1 MKAAQ
6 VIIAITMVFAT
17 PRNGLFAQ
25 APVAPIRDVVDEHFG
40 VEVHDPY
47 RYMEDIDAPEV
58 QEWFRGQ
65 ADQAHEI
72 LSQVKGR
79 DALYKRLKELDGSK
93 PYRIYSIRR
102 REDGSLFYKK
112 RMADENLPKLY
123 YRSASGEEK
132 MLVDAESFSG
142 GGDQHYSIEAYSP
155 SPDGRYVVY
164 GLAAGGSEETV
175 LHILDVTTGTHLDET
190 IDRIETAYNRPR
202 WLPDASGFFYARRQ
216 ELPPNAPETEIYKN
230 TRTYLHRL
238 GDDPARDKAVF
249 GKGLS
254 DEVVMLDVDF
264 PSINLPPGSK
274 YAIGKI
280 KHGDS
285 NPVTLY
291 STLVS
296 NLTRDKVPWRFIC
309 DASDE
314 VVDYAVK
321 GKTIYLLTSSSAP
334 RYKVV
339 KTSLARPNFDKAKVV
354 VPESEMVVEY
364 ITSARDALYA
374 GVIDGGFNRI
384 LRLKHGSKGGDL
396 LTLPDDAAGYLAS
409 VSPTIEGALVYTN
422 NWTRGSSIY
431 AYDPGTGAY
440 SNTGL
445 MPPGRYD
452 DVPGY
457 TSREVKVKG
466 HDGVLVPL
474 SILHKEGLA
483 MDGSNPTLLMGYGSY
498 GISIGVGYRATRL
511 AWLEQGG
518 VLAYAHVRGGGEYG
532 QAWHEAGK
540 MLNKPNTWKDFIA
553 CAQYL
558 IEEGYTSTE
567 HIAGQGGS
575 AGGITIGRSITE
587 RPDLFAAAVIN
598 VGMLDA
604 IRAETT
610 TNGVPNIMEFGSV
623 VTEEGFRGLHEM
635 SAYHHVKDGTDYPAV
650 LLTHGINDPR
660 VDPWM
665 SGKMTARLQA
675 ATTSGEPVL
684 LRIDYD
690 AGHGIGST
698 RDQYLQQLADTWAFL
713 LWKLGQSNFQGA
725 DDGEPTPL

>member
-6 VIIAITMVFAT
+6 IVIGVTMVIAT
-17 PRNGLFAQ
+17 TWNGLFAQ
-25 APVAPIRDVVDEHFG
+25 TPVAPIRDVVDEHFG
-40 VEVHDPY
+40 IAVHDPY
-47 RYMEDIDAPEV
+47 RFMEDMDAPDV
-58 QEWFRGQ
+58 QDWFRGQ
-65 ADQAHEI
+65 ADHAREI
-72 LSQVKGR
+72 LSQIKGR
-79 DALYKRLKELDGSK
+79 DALYERIQELDSGK
-93 PYRIYSIRR
+93 PYRIFSIRR

-123 YRSASGEEK
+123 YRSAANEET
-132 MLVDAESFSG
+132 MLVDAESLSG
-142 GGDQHYSIEAYSP
+142 EGDQHYSIEAYYP
-155 SPDGRYVVY
+155 SQDGRYVVY
-164 GLAAGGSEETV
+164 GLAEGGSEESV
-175 LHILDVTTGTHLDET
+175 LHILDVTTSTHLDET

-216 ELPPNAPETEIYKN
+216 ELPPDAPETEVYKN
-230 TRTYLHRL
+230 TRAYLHQL
-238 GDDPARDKAVF
+238 GDDPARDQVIF
-249 GKGLS
+249 GKGLT
-254 DEVVMLDVDF
+254 DDVVMLDVDF
-264 PSINLPPGSK
+264 PSIYLPPGSK

-291 STLVS
+291 TTLVS
-296 NLTRDKVPWRFIC
+296 NLTRDKVPWKFIC

-314 VVDYAVK
+314 VVDYAVN
-321 GKTIYLLTSSSAP
+321 GKTIYLLTSRGAP
-334 RYKVV
+334 HYKVV
-339 KTSLARPNFDKAKVV
+339 KTSLVRPNFDKAKVV
-354 VPESEMVVEY
+354 VPESDMIVDY

-374 GVIDGGFNRI
+374 GVIDGGLNRI
-384 LRLKHGSKGGDL
+384 LRLKHGSRGGDL
-396 LTLPDDAAGYLAS
+396 LTMPDDAAGYIAS
-409 VSPTIEGALVYTN
+409 VAPTIEGVLIYTN
-422 NWTRGSSIY
+422 SWTRGSSIY
-431 AYDPGTGAY
+431 AYAPGTGAY

-445 MPPGRYD
+445 MPQGIYD

-457 TSREVKVKG
+457 TSKEVKVKS

-474 SILHKEGLA
+474 SILHGEGLA
-483 MDGSNPTLLMGYGSY
+483 MNGSNPTLLVGYGSY
-498 GISIGVGYRATRL
+498 GISIGVVYRANRL
-511 AWLEQGG
+511 AWLEKGG

-558 IEEGYTSTE
+558 IEEGYTSPD

-587 RPDLFAAAVIN
+587 QPDLFAAAVIN

-623 VTEEGFRGLHEM
+623 VIEEGFRGLYEM
-635 SAYHHVKDGTDYPAV
+635 SAYHHVEDGTDYPAV
-650 LLTHGINDPR
+650 MLTHGINDPR

-690 AGHGIGST
+690 AGHGHGST
-698 RDQYLQQLADTWAFL
+698 RDQYLQQLADTWSFL
-713 LWKLGQSNFQGA
+713 FWKLGQSNFQGA
-725 DDGEPTPL
+725 DEGEPTPL